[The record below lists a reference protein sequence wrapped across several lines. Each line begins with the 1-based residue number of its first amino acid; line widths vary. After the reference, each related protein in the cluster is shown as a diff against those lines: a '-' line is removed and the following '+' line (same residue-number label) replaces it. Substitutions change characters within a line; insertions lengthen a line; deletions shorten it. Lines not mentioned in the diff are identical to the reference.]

1 MTREANA
8 DDCNFLLEPSES
20 AKGLEDSN
28 IESTWGLMPSHV
40 PSGPFLKPI
49 NSSYL
54 QGNST
59 QLDLPQANELDAAM
73 SKQRQQYCFLGNN
86 EGSLGPLKE
95 EQNIIRPFFSH
106 EDDDGC
112 NNNTFS
118 TTQLSINIPVASSE
132 YVTECLLPRW

>member
-1 MTREANA
+1 MTRETNA
-8 DDCNFLLEPSES
+8 DEYNFLTEPSES
-20 AKGLEDSN
+20 AKGLGMESN
-28 IESTWGLMPSHV
+28 IVNTWGLMPFQV
-40 PSGPFLKPI
+40 QSGPLPI

-54 QGNST
+54 QGNSR

-73 SKQRQQYCFLGNN
+73 SKKRQQYCFLDNN
-86 EGSLGPLKE
+86 EGSLEPLKD
-95 EQNIIRPFFSH
+95 EQNSIRPFFDH

-112 NNNTFS
+112 NRNTFS